1 MSEAVERLKAQMEY
15 ALSKKKA
22 EELSHILTGIITGLS
37 DEYSPGEC
45 VLALTVSLALVAAS
59 VKPDRLTPTEWYEA
73 VEAVLRPTY
82 DKAHEKLRRG

>member
-1 MSEAVERLKAQMEY
+1 MEY
-15 ALSKKKA
+15 ALSKKNA
-22 EELSHILTGIITGLS
+22 EELSHLLTSIITGLS

-45 VLALTVSLALVAAS
+45 VLALTVTLALIAAS